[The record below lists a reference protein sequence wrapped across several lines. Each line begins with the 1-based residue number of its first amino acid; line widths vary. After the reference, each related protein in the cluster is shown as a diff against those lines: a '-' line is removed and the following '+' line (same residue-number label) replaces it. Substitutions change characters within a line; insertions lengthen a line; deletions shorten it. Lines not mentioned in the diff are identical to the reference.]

1 MPILLILTAAAAF
14 MLRFVV
20 TKTLLILGLTY
31 VTYLGIDLV
40 FTTAEEAVFDNLGGL
55 PAAALNYALM
65 TGIDVYLTLTFS
77 AMTAAMTIKGISAGV
92 KTALRF
98 ASA

>member
-1 MPILLILTAAAAF
+1 MQMILILAAAAGF

-20 TKTLLILGLTY
+20 TKTLLILGLSY
-31 VTYLGIDLV
+31 VTYLGIDLL
-40 FTTAEEAVFDNLGGL
+40 FTEAEEAVFYHLGGL

-77 AMTAAMTIKGISAGV
+77 AMTAAVLIKGIGAGV

>member
-1 MPILLILTAAAAF
+1 MQFILLLTAAAAF
-14 MLRFVV
+14 MLRYVV
-20 TKTLLILGLTY
+20 TKTLLILGLSY
-31 VTYLGIDLV
+31 VTYLGIDIL
-40 FTTAEEAVFDNLGGL
+40 FTEAEQAVFDNLGGL

-77 AMTAAMTIKGISAGV
+77 AMTAAVVIKGISAGV
-92 KTALRF
+92 KTGLRF